1 MKCIRRGALLGSLGL
16 AAGSFCALALA
27 GCVGATRLPERTNG
41 PTGTTIEKNDI
52 DLTFLQAGTTR
63 REEVVDKLNRIDTG
77 YSSPQMFWGRW
88 SESKWGHW
96 VIAAVPGGAGGSAG
110 RNWHVH
116 NLLVSFDENGV
127 MQSKDLIDGEKD
139 LERGLRV
146 RLAKAPPLDLSKPMA
161 VKLTPRDDAAGNP
174 MSSGLIEITLT
185 KDAMI
190 MGRYS
195 TVEISPL
202 KVARISYESFYGS
215 PRSDSIC
222 HSLHL
227 SEQTRLGKK
236 IPFCTSAANLATILK
251 YLQQAGPPNMRW
263 D

>member
-1 MKCIRRGALLGSLGL
+1 MMGFRRGAVLAGLGIS
-16 AAGSFCALALA
+16 AGGFCVLVLS
-27 GCVGATRLPERTNG
+27 GCVGATRLPQRTNG

-52 DLTFLQAGTTR
+52 DLAFLQAGTTR
-63 REEVVDKLNRIDTG
+63 REEVVNKLNRIDTG

-96 VIAAVPGGAGGSAG
+96 VIVAVPGGAGGSAG

-116 NLLVSFDENGV
+116 NLLASFDENGV

-146 RLAKAPPLDLSKPMA
+146 RLAKAPPLDLSKPMP
-161 VKLTPRDDAAGNP
+161 VKLTPRDDAAGNA
-174 MSSGLIEITLT
+174 MSSGLVEITLT
-185 KDAMI
+185 KDAMV
-190 MGRYS
+190 MGRFA

-202 KVARISYESFYGS
+202 KVERISYESFYGS

-227 SEQTRLGKK
+227 SEKTRLGKK